1 MSDYVLCKTVE
12 PFRNSSQ
19 ISHGLYPQERLLRLL
34 LNLASCKNVD
44 KSSIPNTAG
53 NSMLN
58 STEAGRKCW
67 PLLLRH
73 FCTLMVISF
82 LERDWKTAAG
92 AAKASK
98 GVGKVTLCSWV
109 AVAVYQLFLTA
120 SCRSST
126 RLLRRSDQIRSR
138 LLTHTIFLSCVV
150 PPPTVSCLSVRQEKD
165 KDREE
170 ERRRKKYCGYLGVV
184 QGPSAVLSGQL
195 PLVMGPAVL
204 LHSLEKTRMVL
215 FQSSPFS

>member
-1 MSDYVLCKTVE
+1 MLKAPQGWWVAAVKWNFAADHAIMSSIIVSLGSVWHNLEKLEIELMSDYVLCKTVE
-12 PFRNSSQ
+12 PFRNSNQ

-92 AAKASK
+92 AVK
-98 GVGKVTLCSWV
+98 GWGKSRFVAESLLQCISCSWLLPV
-109 AVAVYQLFLTA
+109 GALLASWDGLT
-120 SCRSST
+120 
-126 RLLRRSDQIRSR
+126 
-138 LLTHTIFLSCVV
+138 
-150 PPPTVSCLSVRQEKD
+150 K
-165 KDREE
+165 
-170 ERRRKKYCGYLGVV
+170 
-184 QGPSAVLSGQL
+184 
-195 PLVMGPAVL
+195 
-204 LHSLEKTRMVL
+204 
-215 FQSSPFS
+215 

>member
-1 MSDYVLCKTVE
+1 MLKAPQGWWVAAVKWNFAADHVIMSSIIVSLGSMWHNLEKLEIELMSDYVLCKTVE
-12 PFRNSSQ
+12 PFRNSNQ

-126 RLLRRSDQIRSR
+126 RLLRRSD
-138 LLTHTIFLSCVV
+138 
-150 PPPTVSCLSVRQEKD
+150 
-165 KDREE
+165 
-170 ERRRKKYCGYLGVV
+170 
-184 QGPSAVLSGQL
+184 
-195 PLVMGPAVL
+195 
-204 LHSLEKTRMVL
+204 
-215 FQSSPFS
+215 